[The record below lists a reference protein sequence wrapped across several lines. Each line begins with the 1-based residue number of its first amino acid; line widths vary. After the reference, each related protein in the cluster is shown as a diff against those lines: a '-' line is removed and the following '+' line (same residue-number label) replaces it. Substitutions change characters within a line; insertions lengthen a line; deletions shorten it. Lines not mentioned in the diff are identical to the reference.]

1 MDSKPGRLPRPDFSA
16 FPAVVLFAL
25 LMAACSGGGGRSVP
39 ATDTT
44 AGSSSSRAALSV
56 VPAATASPAFNT
68 WPTYGYDNAH
78 DGYNPNT
85 ALFTSAGVATLHLGW
100 QLKLGETGTQTQPI
114 LATGVGS
121 LKGVL
126 FVSGR
131 KGIAYGINAVTG
143 KSLWSRSF
151 GTEQMKCVGVPTP
164 ETLGMQSTAVYD
176 PVAKVVYE
184 VASTNA
190 APNAPAAITIYKLN
204 PATGATLGSVNVTP
218 SNLPGEI
225 DFAHTALTLAG
236 GTLYVGTGSTCDL
249 SSWRGAVYAVNAGS
263 MTLENTFYTVYG
275 QGGAYSGGGV
285 WGWGGAAVDAAG
297 NVYVGVGNAD
307 YNTGKNG
314 PQPPFVTTA
323 NEEAGYGDHLV
334 SLSSNLST
342 VLASYG
348 VAYAFSKTE
357 RNLDLSGTPVLFTP
371 AGCPT
376 MVAIQGKAG
385 LLNFYTAGNIGAGP
399 VGSFTFSVAE
409 DDISYIGN
417 GAYSPV
423 TGLYYANVPT
433 SSGGSIRPPGM
444 VGFGM
449 SGCSTPSIVWSSQF
463 GADSYQI
470 GAHDGQPRSAPTVTA
485 GNVVF
490 VASPTTAG
498 KSQLWALDA
507 TTGTVLNG
515 GAPVFTTASLLRMP
529 PVIDGKWMYLLDQGG
544 DLYGLSLDVSVPAV
558 AATLQQSEV
567 HNPAW

>member
-1 MDSKPGRLPRPDFSA
+1 MDTKPGLFPCSDFSA
-16 FPAVVLFAL
+16 FAGTFVLAL
-25 LMAACSGGGGRSVP
+25 LVAGCSGGSGRSLPLTNSP
-39 ATDTT
+39 ADTS
-44 AGSSSSRAALSV
+44 GSRTALSV
-56 VPAATASPAFNT
+56 RPAATSTPAFNT
-68 WPTYGYDNAH
+68 WPTYGFDNSH
-78 DGYNPNT
+78 DGYNPNS
-85 ALFTSAGVATLHLGW
+85 ALFTSANVANLHLGW

-114 LATGVGS
+114 LATNVGS
-121 LKGVL
+121 IKGVL

-131 KGIAYGINAVTG
+131 NGVAFGVNATTG
-143 KSLWSRSF
+143 KSVWSRSF

-176 PVAKVVYE
+176 PVGKVVYE
-184 VASTNA
+184 VSSTNA
-190 APNAPAAITIYKLN
+190 APNAPTAITIYKLN

-225 DFAHTALTLAG
+225 DFAHTALTLSG
-236 GTLYVGTGSTCDL
+236 GTLYVGSGSTCDL
-249 SSWRGAVYAVNAGS
+249 SSWRGAVYAVNVAS

-297 NVYVGVGNAD
+297 NVYIGVGNAD
-307 YNTGKNG
+307 YNSGKNG
-314 PQPPFVTTA
+314 PQAPFVTTT
-323 NEEAGYGDHLV
+323 NEEAGYGDHMV
-334 SLSSNLST
+334 SLSSNLAT
-342 VLASYG
+342 VNSSYA
-348 VAYAFSKTE
+348 VPYAFSKTE

-371 AGCPT
+371 TGCPT

-399 VGSFTFSVAE
+399 VASFTFSVAE
-409 DDISYIGN
+409 DDVSYIGN
-417 GAYSPV
+417 GSYSPV

-490 VASPTTAG
+490 VASPTSG
-498 KSQLWALDA
+498 GRSQLWALDA
-507 TTGTVLNG
+507 TTGAVLNG
-515 GAPVFTTASLLRMP
+515 GAPVFTTANLLRMP

-544 DLYGLSLDVSVPAV
+544 NLYGLSLDLSVPAI
-558 AATLQQSEV
+558 AATLQQSVV

>member
-1 MDSKPGRLPRPDFSA
+1 MDTKPGRLPSSD
-16 FPAVVLFAL
+16 LFAFAGTFVL
-25 LMAACSGGGGRSVP
+25 AVLVAGCGGAGSGRSLPV
-39 ATDTT
+39 TD
-44 AGSSSSRAALSV
+44 APVDSSGTRAALSV
-56 VPAATASPAFNT
+56 VPAATSSPAFNT

-78 DGYNPNT
+78 DGYNPNS
-85 ALFTSAGVATLHLGW
+85 ALFTSAGIATLHLGW
-100 QLKLGETGTQTQPI
+100 QLNLGETGTQTQPI
-114 LATGVGS
+114 LATNVGS

-131 KGIAYGINAVTG
+131 KGLAYGVNAATG
-143 KSLWSRSF
+143 KSVWSRSF

-190 APNAPAAITIYKLN
+190 APNAPAAITIYKLA

-225 DFAHTALTLAG
+225 DFAHTGLTLAG

-249 SSWRGAVYAVNAGS
+249 SAWRGAVYAVNVGS
-263 MTLENTFYTVYG
+263 MTLENAFYTVYG

-285 WGWGGAAVDAAG
+285 WGWGGAAVDASG
-297 NVYVGVGNAD
+297 NVYIGVGNAD

-314 PQPPFVTTA
+314 PQPPFVTTT
-323 NEEAGYGDHLV
+323 NEEAGYGDHMV

-342 VLASYG
+342 VLSSYA
-348 VAYAFSKTE
+348 VPYQFSKTE

-371 AGCPT
+371 TGCPT
-376 MVAIQGKAG
+376 MVAIQGKSG
-385 LLNFYTAGNIGAGP
+385 LLNFYTAANIGAGP
-399 VGSFTFSVAE
+399 IASFTFSVAA
-409 DDISYIGN
+409 DDVSYIGN
-417 GAYSPV
+417 GSYSPV

-444 VGFGM
+444 VAFSM
-449 SGCSTPSIVWSSQF
+449 SGCTPSIVWSSQF

-490 VASPTTAG
+490 VASPTTTG

-515 GAPVFTTASLLRMP
+515 GAPVFTTANLLRMP
-529 PVIDGKWMYLLDQGG
+529 PVVDGKWIYLLDQGG
-544 DLYGLSLDVSVPAV
+544 HLYGLSLDLSVPAI
-558 AATLQQSEV
+558 AATLQQTEV
-567 HNPAW
+567 HTPAW